1 MSEGKA
7 KKRVLV
13 TGASGLIGKETLA
26 PLKDAGFD
34 VYAVSR
40 QKQSSDANW
49 LKNEVGYTPQY
60 SIEDALDKIITEFCQ
75 I

>member
-26 PLKDAGFD
+26 PSRKRVLTYTQFLVKNKVQMPIGLKM
-34 VYAVSR
+34 
-40 QKQSSDANW
+40 KSDTRLNT
-49 LKNEVGYTPQY
+49 LSKTPW
-60 SIEDALDKIITEFCQ
+60 IK
-75 I
+75 